1 MENFDAIGGWRTT
14 YAKEQKIDSSGDLP
28 TGEKFTGVA
37 DFRHLLIERH
47 EHITRA
53 LAQKLLTYAIGREP
67 GLTDRAAVDA
77 LVKDLRTPP
86 GRGLRD
92 MIHGIVASPAFQ
104 EN

>member
-1 MENFDAIGGWRTT
+1 MRGRTLIW
-14 YAKEQKIDSSGDLP
+14 KLNRSSHAEKARQDLTP
-28 TGEKFTGVA
+28 
-37 DFRHLLIERH
+37 
-47 EHITRA
+47 TRA
-53 LAQKLLTYAIGREP
+53 PRGLDDDPGVRGSVTYAIGREP

-77 LVKDLRTPP
+77 LVKDLRPP